1 MKRTLAMILA
11 IVMVIGVFPAT
22 VFAAEEFKITLTSD
36 VEDVSAL
43 DVGSKITVTAN
54 LENNPGFAGI
64 VTNLVWDNT
73 VVKFEGFNV
82 RYSEDLEQD
91 VMVSDLVKTATYNQE
106 TGTVVYGSEKNVT
119 KAGGKLW
126 EAVFTVLKGGE
137 TGIALNTDGQEFQ
150 MTNAN
155 LEKLTPVI
163 DQTALAGLTV
173 EHTCVHV
180 ETVVAPTCTEG
191 GYTLHKCACGDEY
204 RTANT
209 PAAGHKYENNI
220 CTVCGAPGTVIP
232 EGAKFTDILTDKG
245 EIVTVTEKDGYYLVE
260 VPYGTTSLMV
270 TYPEELPKVDE
281 FGYATTHM
289 VGFDGVSQDGYGIT
303 RKDGKIIVGLVLE
316 KAPSNGA
323 PTVVR
328 LINLDD
334 QYGKKVA
341 IRMADGSEETFALTY
356 KLGNGQYFAVLPL
369 PENCVGYSITG
380 EAIASDGY
388 SFNVSILEGY
398 EATENFAVKVNG
410 QTVSTEPGR
419 ISIPSVTEDLKV
431 TVEGVGKVQNNTTDV
446 IFNVDLT
453 ATPSGMTGTIMLQ
466 DRNSNFIEEAVASG
480 QMSTAAITA
489 GDHEYSKLR
498 VYGVD
503 ESLITGWEVNG
514 TVYAAGGK
522 QYVGDLT
529 IWNRGYYLQVEYNGT
544 TPITVNVKPVVEEVH
559 IHDYESVVTPPT
571 CTEGGY
577 TTYTCKAGDDTYV
590 AERVPAL
597 GHTNVNGTCSVCG
610 AALTVIPEGA
620 TFLDMMTSDGKA
632 VTVTD
637 LGTDP
642 FFGMGKL
649 YKVEVPVGTIQVNI
663 TLDQSKVYVDEF
675 GYAKTMMQGF
685 DNVTEDGYGQTT
697 KDGKVTVGLQMEK
710 APANGSSSTIRL
722 LNVPYPEDVS
732 EVKAVGLI
740 NAAYDGLDF
749 YAFTYMLAEGQYYA
763 NLPDSFMYTVTGDG
777 VASNGYKF
785 NVSINNGYEATE
797 DFAVRVNGEIVANQP
812 GEVTVASVT
821 EDLTIT
827 VEGVNKI
834 YNPETDVSITVD
846 LTEYTGEIEGQLWFN
861 KKSGPSYTADLVP
874 GKNNTIILEASDLWQ
889 MFANIYS
896 IGSDVIGYDINGE
909 IRDPGYLSFGF
920 NVRDNAQPGKYV
932 IKPIVGKVEEKEPT
946 LFTVTANGETV
957 TPEKGDPAECE
968 QTGYE
973 VNQYILILPAGT
985 TSITLTDES
994 GLTIY
999 EGCNGWPAIC
1009 DGETSCTL
1017 TVSEEEKYYCLCN
1030 NAEGDDYY
1038 EVHLYVVVEE
1048 GSTEPDTGLGFTVT
1062 ANGETV
1068 VPVADGEDTCM
1079 DMFPV
1084 EKYTVTLP
1092 AGTTSFTL
1100 TSDTENNLIIYKE
1113 DRTHVCNALTY
1124 TTEYTGET
1132 FYCLNGIHLY
1142 VTIAESEQP
1151 TSNPITEIEVSHP
1164 NIEVDETTGTMTM
1177 AMVTGASEQI
1187 DVSTVLEN
1195 AELEATQVVAWFSS
1209 DENVATVVNGKV
1221 TALKAGSTVI
1231 TAKAVDESPIA
1242 LLADGEDVLAQFTLT
1257 VADPAAGYTLTM
1269 GEDVEAVVNNTVSVP
1284 VTIGHTG
1291 DVTKYNA
1298 FDLTFEYDPT
1308 VLELTSTKIDG
1319 MTVTVKDG
1327 KIHVERYGTD
1337 LTVGSTA
1344 LTLTFKAIATGNTNV
1359 KVTSAKVDISES
1371 ALTQDAPDASV
1382 IDNITLVAVTGFTVS
1397 LPAEF
1402 TGESSVLPGEN
1413 YTFEAKDKNY
1423 NYTFDGSTMD
1433 GQPVTVKDNGD
1444 GTFTIENVTGN
1455 IVIQTVPTG
1464 KTFSVTLGED
1474 MTDNVDQAQYMTD
1487 YTATLTKKDGFTYNI
1502 KVTIGGKDYTGFTY
1516 DASTGLITI
1525 PGEAITGEIVF
1536 NSNKTAKTPDKHSV
1550 EFTGEYGDIA
1560 EGTLMEVDNGTNY
1573 ILTINKV
1580 LGYKYT
1586 VTATMAGEPAEVID
1600 NGDGTY
1606 TIENVTGDLVITIA
1620 KEYDLA
1626 VNVDE
1631 YVKLNGKVM
1640 FLVTATAT
1648 VDEGKVLSYN
1658 GTAMFYSNQYNAW
1671 SFLVITEGTLSVD
1684 DAKNL
1689 ITLNEGTKVELD
1701 QTYNVNESVSGTV
1714 DINDAQL
1721 VFDMYNNKYQDFTN
1735 NATMQKFLKADVNGD
1750 KTINTSDAAAVV
1762 SEIVKNK

>member
-1 MKRTLAMILA
+1 MNIFKRSVSLLLALVLVLSLGTPAYAVSGPRMELEVSSQSIEATKTVEVTIKAYDIPKVFAMGFELHANNRIFETVSIDTNWSVSDQLA
-11 IVMVIGVFPAT
+11 EKGYIRIATFDMTGDNLVVPEVIAT
-22 VFAAEEFKITLTSD
+22 VTLRATED
-36 VEDVSAL
+36 VEAADIWIEMQEAAYMDETMVDIAAPE
-43 DVGSKITVTAN
+43 KISIEVT
-54 LENNPGFAGI
+54 P
-64 VTNLVWDNT
+64 
-73 VVKFEGFNV
+73 
-82 RYSEDLEQD
+82 
-91 VMVSDLVKTATYNQE
+91 
-106 TGTVVYGSEKNVT
+106 
-119 KAGGKLW
+119 
-126 EAVFTVLKGGE
+126 
-137 TGIALNTDGQEFQ
+137 
-150 MTNAN
+150 
-155 LEKLTPVI
+155 
-163 DQTALAGLTV
+163 
-173 EHTCVHV
+173 HTHSYT
-180 ETVVAPTCTEG
+180 ETVVAPTCTEK
-191 GYTLHKCACGDEY
+191 GYTLSTCTCGDSEKSKY
-204 RTANT
+204 TDALGHNYADGVCTRCGEAGTA
-209 PAAGHKYENNI
+209 
-220 CTVCGAPGTVIP
+220 IP
-232 EGAKFTDILTDKG
+232 EGAKFTDMLTDKG
-245 EIVTVTEKDGYYLVE
+245 EIVTVTEKGGYYLVE
-260 VPYGTTSLMV
+260 VPYGTTSLLV

-356 KLGNGQYFAVLPL
+356 KLGNGQHFAVLPL
-369 PENCVGYSITG
+369 PEDCVGYSING
-380 EAIASDGY
+380 EPIASDGY
-388 SFNVSILEGY
+388 TFNVSILEGY
-398 EATENFAVKVNG
+398 EATADFAVKVNG
-410 QTVSTEPGR
+410 ETVATEPGS
-419 ISIPSVTEDLKV
+419 ISVLSVTEDLKV

-453 ATPSGMTGTIMLQ
+453 GAPEGMTGDIMIQ
-466 DRNSNFIEEAVASG
+466 DRNYNFIEESVASG
-480 QMSTAAITA
+480 QKSTAAITA
-489 GDHEYSKLR
+489 SDHEYSKLR

-503 ESLITGWEVNG
+503 ESLVTGWEVNG

-610 AALTVIPEGA
+610 ASLTVIPEGA

-722 LNVPYPEDVS
+722 LNVPYPEDVY
-732 EVKAVGLI
+732 EVKAVGLLYPDF
-740 NAAYDGLDF
+740 AGLDF

-889 MFANIYS
+889 MFATIYS

-932 IKPIVGKVEEKEPT
+932 IKPIVEKVEEKEPT
-946 LFTVTANGETV
+946 LFTVTVNGEIV
-957 TPEKGDPAECE
+957 TPEKGDPVECE
-968 QTGYE
+968 QAGYE

-999 EGCNGWPAIC
+999 EGCDGWPAIC

-1017 TVSEEEKYYCLCN
+1017 TVSEEEKYYCLWN

-1048 GSTEPDTGLGFTVT
+1048 GSTEP
-1062 ANGETV
+1062 
-1068 VPVADGEDTCM
+1068 
-1079 DMFPV
+1079 
-1084 EKYTVTLP
+1084 
-1092 AGTTSFTL
+1092 
-1100 TSDTENNLIIYKE
+1100 
-1113 DRTHVCNALTY
+1113 
-1124 TTEYTGET
+1124 
-1132 FYCLNGIHLY
+1132 
-1142 VTIAESEQP
+1142 EQP
-1151 TSNPITEIEVSHP
+1151 TSNPITEIEISHP
-1164 NIEVDETTGTMTM
+1164 SIVTDETTGTMTM

-1195 AELEATQVVAWFSS
+1195 AELDATQVVVWSSS
-1209 DENVATVVNGKV
+1209 DPEVAAVENGKV

-1231 TAKAVDESPIA
+1231 TAKAVEASGIA
-1242 LLADGEDVLAQFTLT
+1242 LLADGEEVLAQFTLT
-1257 VADPAAGYTLTM
+1257 VADPTDGYTVTM

-1371 ALTQDAPDASV
+1371 ALTKDAPDASV

-1474 MTDNVDQAQYMTD
+1474 MTGETSAKYMTP
-1487 YTATLTKKDGFTYNI
+1487 YTATLTKDAGYNYN
-1502 KVTIGGKDYTGFTY
+1502 VTVKIGGKKYTGFTY

-1586 VTATMAGEPAEVID
+1586 VTATMGGETVEVKD

-1750 KTINTSDAAAVV
+1750 KTINTGDAAAVV